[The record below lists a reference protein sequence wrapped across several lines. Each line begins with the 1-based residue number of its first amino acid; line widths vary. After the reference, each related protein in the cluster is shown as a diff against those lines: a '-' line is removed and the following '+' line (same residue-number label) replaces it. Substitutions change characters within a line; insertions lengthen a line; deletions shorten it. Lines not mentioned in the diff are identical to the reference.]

1 MSEAPF
7 FTRYGFG
14 DLDPAALTL
23 TVTPY
28 PEICVAG
35 TLRAT
40 VVVSAID
47 LLGAAST
54 REIAGVDATFT
65 SDLSLRIALA
75 PGRPARIEASAERLR
90 DGRRLVTTGVTLEAD
105 GAPGPTARPPSPASR
120 ATRRRRR
127 SDPRS

>member
-1 MSEAPF
+1 MSEAPPF

-54 REIAGVDATFT
+54 REIAGT
-65 SDLSLRIALA
+65 
-75 PGRPARIEASAERLR
+75 
-90 DGRRLVTTGVTLEAD
+90 
-105 GAPGPTARPPSPASR
+105 PPH
-120 ATRRRRR
+120 
-127 SDPRS
+127 PRSHHAANLVEFDEEEDGDAEKKIFIIGG